1 MWPDKDISNDI
12 GRTYGSAWAP
22 VLYEPQETPAGS
34 LESFLPWQ
42 SKTIKE

>member
-1 MWPDKDISNDI
+1 MWPDKDITDI

-34 LESFLPWQ
+34 LEQFFYPGSPRGH
-42 SKTIKE
+42 